1 MSFTKKIEKM
11 ILANDESFED
21 ICYYFLS
28 EMLDVEKALSRVDT
42 LMTSIL
48 DDPTSYYKKLN
59 HPIAEEV
66 KDVFDDLNDLRSKV
80 KKINKRLDT
89 LSEE

>member
-1 MSFTKKIEKM
+1 MYTEKIKNK
-11 ILANDESFED
+11 ILAEDESYED

-42 LMTSIL
+42 LMTTIL
-48 DDPTSYYKKLN
+48 EDKKSYYKKLN
-59 HPIAEEV
+59 PPIAEEV

-89 LSEE
+89 LSEGK